1 MKVNFDL
8 VLQDELEGGPIK
20 APSGK
25 ADLTLGLAVRT
36 GLLYGQ
42 YPQSSSPEEHLKRQD
57 LSDKIKVGGEVEL
70 TAEEVVQAKQALVIG
85 WKISAV
91 VGQGVKLLEGK

>member
-1 MKVNFDL
+1 MKINFD
-8 VLQDELEGGPIK
+8 VVMQDELEGGPIK
-20 APSGK
+20 RPDGK
-25 ADLTLGLAVRT
+25 SDLTLAFAVRS

-42 YPQSSSPEEHLKRQD
+42 YPQSTPEDHLKRQD
-57 LSDKIKVGGEVEL
+57 LSDKIKVGGDVEL
-70 TAEEVVQAKQALVIG
+70 SAEEVVLAKQALVAG